1 MPAVASPPIVC
12 DKAAPVFVGGNR
24 LPSSPLVDIQL
35 IRGKPDGMALGV
47 AIEPGAEDLES
58 MRRAF
63 FWAIR
68 VFKRT
73 LPKATL

>member
-1 MPAVASPPIVC
+1 M
-12 DKAAPVFVGGNR
+12 
-24 LPSSPLVDIQL
+24 PSSPLVDIQL
-35 IRGKPDGMALGV
+35 IRGNPDGMALGV

-68 VFKRT
+68 SLNEPSQKPLFDKRSSGT
-73 LPKATL
+73 CTYI

>member
-1 MPAVASPPIVC
+1 MPAVASPLIVC
-12 DKAAPVFVGGNR
+12 DKAAPAFVGGNR

-58 MRRAF
+58 MRWAF

-68 VFKRT
+68 S
-73 LPKATL
+73 

>member
-1 MPAVASPPIVC
+1 M
-12 DKAAPVFVGGNR
+12 
-24 LPSSPLVDIQL
+24 PSSPLVDIQL
-35 IRGKPDGMALGV
+35 IRGNPDGMALGF

-68 VFKRT
+68 S
-73 LPKATL
+73 LNEPSPKPLFD